1 MGKSHPVAERKRQEM
16 SGKKEIV
23 AQDNAPKKIDID
35 KPYWDQSTYRGRALH
50 FLRVT
55 NPLNVFATTKQLEQA
70 RDVVAKYR
78 KGETLEKQGI
88 SEDELWRC
96 KYLYD
101 SAFHPDTGEKMLLIG
116 RMSAQVP
123 MNMMITGCM
132 MTFYKSTPAVIFWQW
147 INQSFNAIV
156 NYTNR
161 SGSSPIPTET
171 LAQSYVG
178 ATGGAVIT
186 ALTLNRLAKRG
197 PPLAGRLVPLAAVAA
212 ANCVNIP
219 LMRITELQNGIELQT
234 EDGTKV
240 GQSKR
245 AAKQAITTVTLSR
258 ILMASPSMILAPV
271 IMNYLDRR
279 RLLRKAKWA
288 AGPIQVL
295 ICGVC
300 LTFATPLCCA
310 LFTQR
315 VPISVNQLE
324 SAVREKIY
332 SRDSGLKTV
341 YYNKGL

>member
-1 MGKSHPVAERKRQEM
+1 MAKAREQTPASVPSSDR
-16 SGKKEIV
+16 
-23 AQDNAPKKIDID
+23 IDID
-35 KPYWDQSTYRGRALH
+35 RPYWDQSTYRGRAFH
-50 FLRVT
+50 FLTVT
-55 NPLNVFATTKQLEQA
+55 NPLNVFATKQQLGHA
-70 RDVVAKYR
+70 RDVVSR
-78 KGETLEKQGI
+78 HRQGETLGKQGI
-88 SEDELWRC
+88 TENELWKC

-101 SAFHPDTGEKMLLIG
+101 SAYHPDTGEKMLLIG

-161 SGSSPIPTET
+161 SGSSPIPSET
-171 LAQSYVG
+171 LMRSYVG

-186 ALTLNRLAKRG
+186 ALTLNRLAQRA

-219 LMRITELQNGIELQT
+219 LMRITELQNGIELQS
-234 EDGTKV
+234 EDGKKV
-240 GQSKR
+240 GYSKR
-245 AAKQAITTVTLSR
+245 AAKQAIMTVTLSR
-258 ILMASPSMILAPV
+258 ILMASPSMVLAPIV
-271 IMNYLDRR
+271 MNYLDRR
-279 RLLRKAKWA
+279 QLLRNVKWA

-310 LFTQR
+310 LFAQR
-315 VPISVNQLE
+315 VPISVNHLE
-324 SAVREKIY
+324 ADVQKQVR
-332 SRDSGLKTV
+332 SHDSSLETV

>member
-1 MGKSHPVAERKRQEM
+1 MSER
-16 SGKKEIV
+16 KEIV
-23 AQDNAPKKIDID
+23 QQDNAPDGIDIER
-35 KPYWDQSTYRGRALH
+35 PYWDQSTYQGRALH
-50 FLRVT
+50 FLTVT
-55 NPLNVFATTKQLEQA
+55 NPLNVFATNKRLEHA
-70 RDVVAKYR
+70 RDIVTKYR
-78 KGETLEKQGI
+78 QGESLKKQGI
-88 SEDELWRC
+88 VADELWNC

-101 SAFHPDTGEKMLLIG
+101 SAYHPDTGEKMLLIG

-123 MNMMITGCM
+123 MNMIITGCM

-147 INQSFNAIV
+147 INQSFNAVV

-171 LAQSYVG
+171 LARSYIG

-186 ALTLNRLAKRG
+186 ALTLNRLAQRG

-240 GQSKR
+240 GNSKR
-245 AAKQAITTVTLSR
+245 AAREAITSVTLSR
-258 ILMASPSMILAPV
+258 ILMASPSMVLAPIV
-271 IMNYLDRR
+271 MNYLDRR
-279 RLLRKAKWA
+279 QLLRNAKWA
-288 AGPIQVL
+288 GGPIQVL

-310 LFTQR
+310 LFAQR
-315 VPISVNQLE
+315 VPISVNRLE
-324 SAVREKIY
+324 SDVQQQVR
-332 SRDSGLKTV
+332 SHDSGLETV

>member
-1 MGKSHPVAERKRQEM
+1 M
-16 SGKKEIV
+16 SGNKGVSGQEAV
-23 AQDNAPKKIDID
+23 QQTIDID

-50 FLRVT
+50 FLTVT
-55 NPLNVFATTKQLEQA
+55 NPLNVFASNKQLDHA
-70 RDVVAKYR
+70 RDVVTKYR
-78 KGETLEKQGI
+78 QGSVLEKLGV
-88 SEDELWRC
+88 SVDELWRC

-101 SAFHPDTGEKMLLIG
+101 SAYHPDTGEKMLIIG

-123 MNMMITGCM
+123 MNMLITGCM

-147 INQSFNAIV
+147 CNQSFNAIV

-161 SGSSPIPTET
+161 SGSSPIPTQT
-171 LAQSYVG
+171 LIQSYVG

-186 ALTLNRLAKRG
+186 ALSLNRLAKRA

-234 EDGTKV
+234 EEGIKV
-240 GQSKR
+240 GSSKL
-245 AAKQAITTVTLSR
+245 AAKQAIATVTLSR
-258 ILMASPSMILAPV
+258 ILMASPSMVIAP
-271 IMNYLDRR
+271 IAMNFLERR
-279 RLLRKAKWA
+279 QLLRNAKWA
-288 AGPIQVL
+288 AAPIQVL

-310 LFTQR
+310 LFAQR
-315 VPISVNQLE
+315 VAIPVNELE
-324 SAVREKIY
+324 PEVQEQIRKH
-332 SRDSGLKTV
+332 DSSLQTV

>member
-1 MGKSHPVAERKRQEM
+1 MPVIAENEVSSIR
-16 SGKKEIV
+16 SV
-23 AQDNAPKKIDID
+23 NID
-35 KPYWDQSTYRGRALH
+35 KPYWDQSSYRGRALH
-50 FLRVT
+50 FLTVT
-55 NPLNVFATTKQLEQA
+55 NPLNIFAPKKELERA
-70 RDVVAKYR
+70 REVVKMYR
-78 KGETLEKQGI
+78 ENE
-88 SEDELWRC
+88 SEDLGKLGITVDDLWRY

-123 MNMMITGCM
+123 MNMLITGCM

-161 SGSSPIPTET
+161 SGSNPISSET
-171 LAQSYVG
+171 LTRSYVG

-186 ALTLNRLAKRG
+186 ALSLNRLAQHG

-219 LMRITELQNGIELQT
+219 LMRITELQDGIELQNA
-234 EDGTKV
+234 EGSKV

-245 AAKQAITTVTLSR
+245 AAKQAITSVTLSR
-258 ILMASPSMILAPV
+258 ILMASPSMILAPI
-271 IMNYLDRR
+271 IMNYLDRKR
-279 RLLRKAKWA
+279 MLRNMKWA

-310 LFTQR
+310 LFAQR
-315 VPISVNQLE
+315 VAIPVYQLE
-324 SAVREKIY
+324 PEVRNNIQSSHPKL
-332 SRDSGLKTV
+332 DTV

>member
-1 MGKSHPVAERKRQEM
+1 MSERKET
-16 SGKKEIV
+16 V
-23 AQDNAPKKIDID
+23 AQDNAPDGIDIER
-35 KPYWDQSTYRGRALH
+35 PYWDQSTYQGRALH
-50 FLRVT
+50 FLTVT
-55 NPLNVFATTKQLEQA
+55 NPLNVFASNRSLEHA
-70 RDVVAKYR
+70 RDVVTKHR
-78 KGETLEKQGI
+78 QGESLKKQGV
-88 SEDELWRC
+88 STDELWNC

-101 SAFHPDTGEKMLLIG
+101 SAYHPDTGEKMLLIG

-123 MNMMITGCM
+123 MNMLITGCM

-147 INQSFNAIV
+147 INQSFNAVV

-171 LAQSYVG
+171 LARSYVG

-186 ALTLNRLAKRG
+186 ALTLNRLAQRG

-234 EDGTKV
+234 EDGSKV
-240 GQSKR
+240 GNSKR
-245 AAKQAITTVTLSR
+245 AAREAITSVTLSR
-258 ILMASPSMILAPV
+258 ILMASPSMILAPI

-279 RLLRKAKWA
+279 QLLRKAKWA

-310 LFTQR
+310 LFAQR
-315 VPISVNQLE
+315 VPISVNRLE
-324 SAVREKIY
+324 SDVQEQVR
-332 SRDSGLKTV
+332 SHDSSLEIV